1 MPRKKKEEAPEVV
14 MVKMTRDG
22 QTVEVEKKYQSN
34 MEANGWVKSN
44 DDNS

>member
-1 MPRKKKEEAPEVV
+1 MPRKKKEESAKVV
-14 MVKMTRDG
+14 MVKMTRDD

-34 MEANGWVKSN
+34 MEANGWVVSN

>member
-1 MPRKKKEEAPEVV
+1 MPRKKKEESAKVV
-14 MVKMTRDG
+14 MVKMTRRG
-22 QTVEVEKKYQSN
+22 ETVEVEKKYQSN